1 MCDKVIWNQKLKKC
15 QCSFWFCSFSIILL
29 LVYEN
34 IIWRVIFIK
43 FESKPYH
50 TRSYFD
56 TYNDLKWKYSMNM
69 VKPVGMTALWL
80 IWISSPYLLE
90 KDPFLKASQSTDGS
104 MKEELKQNK
113 QKRKDICSDEC
124 TTQNLVFDIDL
135 KFFSYYSL
143 N

>member
-1 MCDKVIWNQKLKKC
+1 
-15 QCSFWFCSFSIILL
+15 
-29 LVYEN
+29 
-34 IIWRVIFIK
+34 
-43 FESKPYH
+43 
-50 TRSYFD
+50 
-56 TYNDLKWKYSMNM
+56 MNM

-124 TTQNLVFDIDL
+124 TTQNLVLDKDL
-135 KFFSYYSL
+135 KFCSYYSL
-143 N
+143 HYLFDVTKYIVIALMY

>member
-1 MCDKVIWNQKLKKC
+1 
-15 QCSFWFCSFSIILL
+15 
-29 LVYEN
+29 
-34 IIWRVIFIK
+34 
-43 FESKPYH
+43 
-50 TRSYFD
+50 
-56 TYNDLKWKYSMNM
+56 MNM

-124 TTQNLVFDIDL
+124 TTQNLVLDIGL
-135 KFFSYYSL
+135 KFFFILQFELVIRRVKIYCHGCNVL
-143 N
+143 IPKWFN